1 MSLRSSRHRAVL
13 EELTEWWEDV
23 RDSGIGSRVVLA
35 PVPPGWGASAVL
47 DGFREL
53 VEDPAGPVTITIS
66 VGDVPLASRA
76 IEAGAL
82 RDELMTPF
90 VRSRAAELLGLD
102 KASGDVQL
110 GLGIGGLFASG
121 LAVTVPL
128 LMGSLL
134 AAVTENWWDNRP
146 AGQQGMVARAAR
158 LVAAVSTAAP
168 VAVIIDDADRL
179 DPGLAVTMIENLAS
193 RYDGRVLVVAVVGL
207 ESTLAAELRSPDRY
221 GLLGRVQKA
230 DIDLDMDDEARASVA
245 REMCPWLS
253 DELIHRIVRRTQ
265 TFTEVFAV
273 ATSDRLA
280 ELAGASGPSVREAVD
295 AVINAKRMRE
305 EVSVQAGVLGWA
317 GGTVTIRQADRALQ
331 VLGADAQHND
341 PWVIRSGGL
350 ARLSDPV
357 SPRVAEYIAAMS
369 KHDRCQL
376 AAVMLEEAVG
386 IARNPEATLVERVV
400 ARLTAHRVRADLG
413 TRNGLT
419 ETQCLLI
426 RGLERLGDP
435 DAARQIANEALAE
448 LPEDTQAS
456 ERAGLLKAALRL
468 ARPDEDKDEDPVIR
482 EAVTLATTGG
492 AILGLEARVWAA
504 VNVLRRPS
512 QRESALTLAEQVTGE
527 LARMPGRDEAANQ
540 WRVLLAFHLGQAGHS
555 ALSRQLLN
563 PVISSGT
570 TGQQEAAQA
579 VLRAL
584 DAPQADTQLQIII
597 LEAELAVTPP
607 GAEDDLLRL
616 HHALARD
623 YSDLGDYP
631 SALRH
636 GTDQLQLSLRLLGP
650 GHPQTLLTRQWC
662 AWWTFTC
669 GYRGEALRLL
679 RDLVP
684 DLIRV
689 FGPDHE
695 GVLSTRDLIERCIGE
710 SGDSAEALRL
720 SLELLPDLIRTL
732 GPDHRGVLSGRAHI
746 ARWTGECGDSAQA
759 LQLYLEL
766 LPDQMRLLGSNHP
779 DVLDTRGSI
788 AFWVNA
794 CGDSAQAMRLSQELL
809 LDQIRILGRG
819 HPDVLI
825 TRNNVAGWTY
835 ESGDAAASLRLFRE
849 LLPDMIHALGRDH
862 PSVLTVRSNVVGLT
876 DKCGDRTEALELSQ
890 KLLPDLIRVL
900 GPDHP
905 LTLATRSKIADWTS

>member
-1 MSLRSSRHRAVL
+1 MSLRSSRHHAVL

-23 RDSGIGSRVVLA
+23 RDSGIGSRVVLV

-47 DGFREL
+47 DGFRDL

-66 VGDVPLASRA
+66 LGDVPLASRA

-102 KASGDVQL
+102 RASGDVQL
-110 GLGIGGLFASG
+110 GLGIGGLFVSG

-134 AAVTENWWDNRP
+134 ATVAENWWDNRP

-193 RYDGRVLVVAVVGL
+193 RYEGRVLVVAVVGL
-207 ESTLAAELRSPDRY
+207 ESTLTAELRSPDRY

-230 DIDLDMDDEARASVA
+230 DIDLDMDDVARAAVA

-253 DELIHRIVRRTQ
+253 DEVIDRIARRTQ

-280 ELAGASGPSVREAVD
+280 ELADASGPSVREAVD
-295 AVINAKRMRE
+295 AVISAKRTRE

-317 GGTVTIRQADRALQ
+317 GGAVTIRQADRALQ

-350 ARLSDPV
+350 ARLNDPV

-386 IARNPEATLVERVV
+386 IARDPEATLVERVV

-413 TRNGLT
+413 ARNGLT
-419 ETQCLLI
+419 EAQCLLI

-435 DAARQIANEALAE
+435 DAARQVANEALAE
-448 LPEDTQAS
+448 LPEDTPAR
-456 ERAGLLKAALRL
+456 ERAELLKAALRL
-468 ARPDEDKDEDPVIR
+468 ARPDEDEDPVIR
-482 EAVTLATTGG
+482 EAVTLATTDG

-504 VNVLRRPS
+504 VNLLRRPS

-527 LARMPGRDEAANQ
+527 LARMPGRDETANQ

-579 VLRAL
+579 MLRAL
-584 DAPQADTQLQIII
+584 DAPRADTQLQIII

-616 HHALARD
+616 HHALSRD
-623 YSDLGDYP
+623 YHDLGDYQ

-662 AWWTFTC
+662 AWWTYTC
-669 GYRGEALRLL
+669 GYRGEALQLL

-684 DLIRV
+684 DLILV

-695 GVLSTRDLIERCIGE
+695 GVLSTRDLIARCIGE

-720 SLELLPDLIRTL
+720 SLKLLPDLIRTL
-732 GPDHRGVLSGRAHI
+732 GPDHHGVLATRGHI
-746 ARWTGECGDSAQA
+746 ARWTGECGESAQA

-766 LPDQMRLLGSNHP
+766 LPDKIRLLGSNHP
-779 DVLDTRGSI
+779 DVLDSRGSI
-788 AFWVNA
+788 AFWLNA
-794 CGDSAQAMRLSQELL
+794 CGDSARALRMSQELL

-819 HPDVLI
+819 HPEVLM
-825 TRNNVAGWTY
+825 TRNNIAGWTY
-835 ESGDAAASLRLFRE
+835 ESGDVAASLRLLRE

-862 PSVLTVRSNVVGLT
+862 PSVLTARSNVAGLT
-876 DKCGDRTEALELSQ
+876 DKCGGRSEALELSQ
-890 KLLPDLIRVL
+890 KLLPDMIRVL
-900 GPDHP
+900 GHDHP
-905 LTLATRSKIADWTS
+905 LTLATRSIIADWTS